1 MVDVRTYDESGY
13 WYPDRSTTTGVQFLN
28 AMRRYRSAE
37 VAMRQRTRDT
47 MQLGAT
53 DMAAVRYLLQA
64 RQLGTAVKPTG
75 LAAHLGITTASTTAL
90 VKRLI
95 AAGHVERRA
104 DPSDGRGFLLVAT
117 DTGDDTV
124 RSHLTAVH
132 ARMIAAADRLAPT
145 TLTEMSA
152 FFEDMIA
159 AMDEAATGDLVP
171 DDARSAGA
179 EALPAHH

>member
-1 MVDVRTYDESGY
+1 MADARTYDDSGY
-13 WYPDRSTTTGVQFLN
+13 WYPDRSTKTGVELLN

-47 MQLGAT
+47 MQLGPT
-53 DMAAVRYLLQA
+53 DMAAVRHLLQA
-64 RQLGTAVKPTG
+64 RQRGTVVKPTG

-90 VKRLI
+90 VKRLV

-104 DPSDGRGFLLVAT
+104 DPSDGRGFVLVAT
-117 DTGDDTV
+117 DNGDDTV
-124 RSHLTAVH
+124 RSHLTGVH
-132 ARMIAAADRLAPT
+132 ARMIAAADRLSAT

-152 FFEDMIA
+152 FFEEMTA
-159 AMDEAATGDLVP
+159 AMDDAATGDLVP